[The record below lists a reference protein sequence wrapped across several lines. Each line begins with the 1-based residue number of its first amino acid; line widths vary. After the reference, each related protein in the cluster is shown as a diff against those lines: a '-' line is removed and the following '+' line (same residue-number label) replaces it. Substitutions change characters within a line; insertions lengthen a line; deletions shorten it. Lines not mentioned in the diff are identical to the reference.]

1 MLGNGNNREWANAF
15 PPFDSRVYAATL
27 AASLLLI
34 AGALFHRRR
43 DTAPEVDLS
52 ILIVSVTI
60 ASPIVWT
67 HHYGVFLP
75 LFALTLPVVLETSR
89 GRRLNL
95 AVLAVSYLLVA
106 NNYRVVNRLFA
117 ETSVNFVQSYVFFG
131 GLLFLGLLYRLR
143 APAERSPPRSA

>member
-1 MLGNGNNREWANAF
+1 M
-15 PPFDSRVYAATL
+15 
-27 AASLLLI
+27 
-34 AGALFHRRR
+34 
-43 DTAPEVDLS
+43 
-52 ILIVSVTI
+52 TI

-75 LFALTLPVVLETSR
+75 LFALTLPVVLETRR